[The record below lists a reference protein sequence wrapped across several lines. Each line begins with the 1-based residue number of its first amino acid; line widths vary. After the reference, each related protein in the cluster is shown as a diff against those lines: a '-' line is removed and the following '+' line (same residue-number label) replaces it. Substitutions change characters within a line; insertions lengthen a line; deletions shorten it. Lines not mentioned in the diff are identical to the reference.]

1 MKPLIEFIKSA
12 AGFFFCYA
20 LPYTVVGMAI
30 ILIYGFLF
38 ASK

>member
-12 AGFFFCYA
+12 AGFYFFYA
-20 LPYTVVGMAI
+20 LPYALIGMEI
-30 ILIYGFLF
+30 ILIYRFLF